1 MDLEAHY
8 FFPEVVE
15 IRKVLCTMALHHGEN
30 WRFRIKNEVDF
41 KLSLNQAY
49 IDHISRRLLVYFLLR

>member
-30 WRFRIKNEVDF
+30 WGFCIKNEVDF
-41 KLSLNQAY
+41 KLSLNQA
-49 IDHISRRLLVYFLLR
+49 